1 MCKKR
6 QEASF
11 TVGYMPDYFLARH
24 SDILESYFHREVDEN
39 QCVDGTDN
47 VSLFFPF
54 LKRKISKHLYF
65 ISYLCKWDTLFWMVS
80 T

>member
-39 QCVDGTDN
+39 QCADGTN
-47 VSLFFPF
+47 NMSLSFFF
-54 LKRKISKHLYF
+54 LSKSLNTCTV
-65 ISYLCKWDTLFWMVS
+65 SYLCKWDTLFWMVS
-80 T
+80 R

>member
-24 SDILESYFHREVDEN
+24 SDILESYFYREVDEN
-39 QCVDGTDN
+39 QCADGTN
-47 VSLFFPF
+47 NMSLSFFFPF
-54 LKRKISKHLYF
+54 
-65 ISYLCKWDTLFWMVS
+65 
-80 T
+80 